1 MHHGIIE
8 TLDHISTN
16 SQVHFNLEKQCR
28 YPTPR
33 LSVSLIT
40 SSLLLISVGLYL
52 MVIPLTL
59 ELHWYSLD
67 AASNSLNHV
76 VNPTAPLVH

>member
-1 MHHGIIE
+1 
-8 TLDHISTN
+8 
-16 SQVHFNLEKQCR
+16 
-28 YPTPR
+28 
-33 LSVSLIT
+33 
-40 SSLLLISVGLYL
+40 VGLYL